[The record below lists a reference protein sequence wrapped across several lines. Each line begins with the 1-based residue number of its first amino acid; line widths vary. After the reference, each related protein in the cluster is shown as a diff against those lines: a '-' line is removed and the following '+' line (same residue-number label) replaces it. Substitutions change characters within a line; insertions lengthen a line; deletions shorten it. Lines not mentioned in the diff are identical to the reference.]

1 MENSI
6 VVSPVVNK
14 SKSAPLKDILQLKL
28 KGLTDQ
34 QIANKYGITQQAI
47 NKRLQGIYKLIDKE
61 SLEAYRENKANL
73 LDSAELQLL
82 SEVLQASKLKKMSVR
97 DATVSYGIIYDKNR
111 LEKGLSTENTAIL
124 DIVEERKRIVKEIED
139 NKAATTIVVESN
151 E

>member
-1 MENSI
+1 MNNPI

-14 SKSAPLKDILQLKL
+14 SKSAQLKDILQLKL

-139 NKAATTIVVESN
+139 NKAAVVESN